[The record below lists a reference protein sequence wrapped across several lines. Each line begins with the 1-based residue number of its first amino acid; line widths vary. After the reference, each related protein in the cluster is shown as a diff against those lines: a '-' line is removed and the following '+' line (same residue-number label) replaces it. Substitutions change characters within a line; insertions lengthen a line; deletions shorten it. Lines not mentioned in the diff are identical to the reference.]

1 MRRGFKAEARR
12 LALEVRQE
20 LGLSAEAR
28 LDPYQLAELYGIR
41 VIRLSELDCIEAIA
55 HFSQVR
61 PDVFSGAVLPMGS
74 AIVMIENDTHLEVRR
89 RSTVSHEMSHVLL
102 EHPFDAAVV
111 GLDDCRSSNSKDRED
126 EATWLAGE
134 LLIPSEEA
142 RRLAIAGVSEQHVA
156 QHFNVSVD
164 MARWRMNVSGG
175 HAIRRRL
182 HQRQ

>member
-1 MRRGFKAEARR
+1 MKHGFKASARR

-20 LGLSAEAR
+20 LDLGIESR

-41 VIRLSELDCIEAIA
+41 VIRLSDLDCSEAYA

-74 AIVMIENDTHLEVRR
+74 AIVMIENDAHLEVRR
-89 RSTVSHEMSHVLL
+89 RSTVSHEMSHVIL
-102 EHPFDAAVV
+102 EHPFEAAVV
-111 GLDDCRSSNSKDRED
+111 GIDDCRSSNSGDHED

-134 LLIPSEEA
+134 LLIPSDTA
-142 RRLAIAGVSEQHVA
+142 RRLGIAGASDQDVAEQ
-156 QHFNVSVD
+156 FDVSVD

-175 HAIRRRL
+175 RQIRRRRN
-182 HQRQ
+182 QPN